1 MQAELRR
8 RQLQSMAAGLG
19 LVALLVVASIAHGA
33 DNPFAAMSGAWSGPG
48 TVTLENG
55 AKENIRCRASYDV
68 NGSGAS
74 LKLDLRCSS
83 DSFKIELQSNV
94 SHRNG
99 ELSGFWNEA
108 TKRVGGSIA
117 GRAEGERI
125 EAIVDGPIAAM
136 LEISTR
142 ADRQS
147 VSIQSPGS
155 KVSEVSI
162 TLSRGIKQAALP

>member
-1 MQAELRR
+1 MLTEIKK

-19 LVALLVVASIAHGA
+19 LVVLLVVASIAHGA
-33 DNPFAAMSGAWSGPG
+33 DNPFAAMSGIWSGPG

-55 AKENIRCRASYDV
+55 AKENIRCRTNYDV
-68 NGSGAS
+68 NGGGAS
-74 LKLDLRCSS
+74 LRLDLRCSS
-83 DSFKIELQSNV
+83 DSFKIELQSSV

-108 TKRVGGSIA
+108 TKRVGGGIA
-117 GRAEGERI
+117 GRAAGEKI

-136 LEISTR
+136 LEIRTQ

-147 VSIQSPGS
+147 VSIQSPGG
-155 KVSEVSI
+155 KVPEVSI
-162 TLSRGIKQAALP
+162 MLSRGIKHAALP